1 MCEWNLKL
9 YTFLRLENNLLLQS
23 DENDNLEFEDEEKEG
38 EDRKLSFADERKVMY
53 VGKPEEIR
61 TGLLKC

>member
-1 MCEWNLKL
+1 MCEWNSQL
-9 YTFLRLENNLLLQS
+9 YTFLLLENNLLLQS

-53 VGKPEEIR
+53 K
-61 TGLLKC
+61 K